1 MSGGN
6 MKRSFIKSLSV
17 TQRLTFSFAIVIL
30 IGTLLL
36 SMPFTHYQNGP
47 NTVYLDHFFN
57 VVSMVCVTGL
67 SVVPVAEVYN
77 GIGQTIAMALMQ
89 IGGLGLVTLIA
100 VSTFALKRKMRLS
113 DQTLLQSALNRGD
126 SKDLKHYLFFAYK
139 VTFSLEAFAALVIM
153 IDFIPRFGWK
163 NGIFNS
169 IFLAVSAFCNAGF
182 DNLGSSSLKD
192 FMLNPTL
199 NVIITFLIISGGLG
213 FAVWV
218 DLGVAFK
225 KYFFERPHCYG
236 ATFRKLS
243 NQSRLVL
250 QTTAVILFLGTF
262 LTWFLEKDNS
272 KTIANFSLHQ
282 QLMVSFFQTV
292 TMRTAG
298 FATISYND
306 TLAPTNILYMIQMVI
321 GGAPGGTAGG
331 IKVTTAAITFLLFKA
346 ELSGQSEVTFRNRII
361 ANKTI
366 KQTMTVL
373 IFFFAVLMIG
383 FILLLSVEPH
393 IAPVPLLFESISAI
407 ATVGVSMDLT
417 PQLSTA
423 GRLIVIVLMFVG
435 RVGPITVLISLI
447 QRKEKTI
454 QYATTDILVG

>member
-1 MSGGN
+1 

-30 IGTLLL
+30 IGSLLL
-36 SMPFTHYQNGP
+36 SLPITHYQNGP
-47 NTVYLDHFFN
+47 ETVYFDHFFN

-67 SVVPVAEVYN
+67 SVVPVSEVYN
-77 GIGQTIAMALMQ
+77 GIGQTIAMILMQ

-100 VSTFALKRKMRLS
+100 ISTFALKRKMRLS

-126 SKDLKHYLFFAYK
+126 IKDLKSYLFFAYK
-139 VTFSLEAFAALVIM
+139 VTFTLEALAALLIM
-153 IDFIPRFGWK
+153 TDFIPRFGWRH
-163 NGIFNS
+163 GIFNS
-169 IFLAVSAFCNAGF
+169 IFLAISAFCNAGF
-182 DNLGSSSLKD
+182 DNLGSSSLKA
-192 FMLNPTL
+192 FALNPTISF
-199 NVIITFLIISGGLG
+199 VTTFLIISGGLG

-218 DLGVAFK
+218 DLGVALK
-225 KYFFERPHCYG
+225 KFFFERPRCYG
-236 ATFRKLS
+236 SIFKRLS
-243 NQSRLVL
+243 SQSRLVL
-250 QTTAVILFLGTF
+250 QTTLVILTLGTIVS
-262 LTWFLEKDNS
+262 WFLEKDNP
-272 KTIANFSLHQ
+272 KTIANYHFLQ
-282 QLMVSFFQTV
+282 QIMVSFFQTV

-306 TLAPTNILYMIQMVI
+306 TLAPTNILYMIQMII

-373 IFFFAVLMIG
+373 IFFFAVLMTG
-383 FILLLSVEPH
+383 YILLLSVEPA
-393 IAPVPLLFESISAI
+393 IPPIPLLFESISAI

-423 GRLIVIVLMFVG
+423 GRLIIIVLMFVG

>member
-1 MSGGN
+1 

-47 NTVYLDHFFN
+47 ETVYLDHFFN

-77 GIGQTIAMALMQ
+77 GIGQTITMMLMQ

-100 VSTFALKRKMRLS
+100 MSTFALKRKMRLS

-139 VTFSLEAFAALVIM
+139 VTFGLEAIAALVIM
-153 IDFIPRFGWK
+153 TDFIPRFGWK

-169 IFLAVSAFCNAGF
+169 IFLAISAFCNAGF
-182 DNLGSSSLKD
+182 DNLGNSSLKD
-192 FMLNPTL
+192 FVLNPTL
-199 NVIITFLIISGGLG
+199 NLIVIFLIISGGLG

-218 DLGVAFK
+218 DLGLAVK
-225 KYFFERPHCYG
+225 KFFFERPHCYG

-243 NQSRLVL
+243 NQSRLVI
-250 QTTAVILFLGTF
+250 QTTTVILVLGTF
-262 LTWFLEKDNS
+262 LSWFLEKDNS
-272 KTIANFSLHQ
+272 KTIANYNLFQ
-282 QLMVSFFQTV
+282 QFMVSFFQTV
-292 TMRTAG
+292 TMR
-298 FATISYND
+298 
-306 TLAPTNILYMIQMVI
+306 
-321 GGAPGGTAGG
+321 TAGG

-373 IFFFAVLMIG
+373 IFFFAVLMTG
-383 FILLLSVEPH
+383 YILLLSAEPN
-393 IAPVPLLFESISAI
+393 IAPIPLLFESISAI

-423 GRLIVIVLMFVG
+423 GRLIIIVLMFVG